1 MPILVAVR
9 DLVFRSKIQAAA
21 DRLGVPLT
29 LAPRGAPLADA
40 ARQLGAGTILVDLNE
55 PGVIDQIGGAKAAGA
70 ARVVGFL
77 GHLQTD
83 LIEAAEAAGADE
95 VLTRGQF
102 VARLDELLRA
112 GATAPSRPTG

>member
-9 DLVFRSKIQAAA
+9 DLMFRSKILAAA
-21 DRLGVPLT
+21 ERLGIPVK

-40 ARQLGAGTILVDLNE
+40 ARELGGGTILVDLNE
-55 PGVIDQIGGAKAAGA
+55 PGVIEQIGGARAAAG

-83 LIEAAEAAGADE
+83 LMETAAAAGVDE
-95 VLTRGQF
+95 VLTRGQL
-102 VARLDELLRA
+102 VQRLDDVLRG
-112 GATAPSRPTG
+112 GA

>member
-21 DRLGVPLT
+21 DRLGVPLE
-29 LAPRGAPLADA
+29 LAPRGAPLAEA
-40 ARQLGAGTILVDLNE
+40 ARDLGSGTVLMDLNE
-55 PGVIDQIGGAKAAGA
+55 PGAVDKIGAVKAAG

-77 GHLQTD
+77 GHLQQE
-83 LIEAAEAAGADE
+83 LIEAAEAAGADV

-102 VARLDELLRA
+102 VQRLDDLLRA
-112 GATAPSRPTG
+112 GA

>member
-29 LAPRGAPLADA
+29 LVPRGAPLADSS
-40 ARQLGAGTILVDLNE
+40 RNLGGGMILVDLNE
-55 PGVIDQIGGAKAAGA
+55 PGVLEQIAAAKAAGG

-77 GHLQTD
+77 GHLQAD
-83 LIEAAEAAGADE
+83 LIEAAEAAGTDV

-112 GATAPSRPTG
+112 GA

>member
-21 DRLGVPLT
+21 DRLGVPLQ
-29 LAPRGAPLADA
+29 LAPRGVPLADA
-40 ARQLGAGTILVDLNE
+40 ARGLGGGTLLVDLNE
-55 PGVIDQIGGAKAAGA
+55 PGAVDQIGAVKAAG

-77 GHLQTD
+77 GHLQQE
-83 LIEAAEAAGADE
+83 LIDASEAAGADV

-102 VARLDELLRA
+102 VQRLDELLRA
-112 GATAPSRPTG
+112 SA